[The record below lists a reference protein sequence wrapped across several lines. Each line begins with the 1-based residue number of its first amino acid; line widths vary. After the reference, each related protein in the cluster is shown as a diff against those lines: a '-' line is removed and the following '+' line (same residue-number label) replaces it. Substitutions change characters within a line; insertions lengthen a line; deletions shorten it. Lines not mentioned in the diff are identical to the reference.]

1 MPGVRSRSHSS
12 SRVTF
17 ALWFLV
23 AGLVLTVMA
32 VSATVVK
39 RLPLSTA
46 QIYAAVGLVLGP
58 LGFGLLAVDPVAQ
71 ATFLEHLTEVA
82 AFVSLFAAGLKLR
95 VPLSDGRWRIP
106 LRLATVSMALGVA
119 GVAALGVWGLG
130 LSVGAAVLLGAI
142 LAPTDPVLASDVQVS
157 DAEDRDRLRFGLT
170 GEAGL
175 NDGTAFP
182 FVLLGLGLMGLHD
195 LGPSWAAW
203 LGVDVLW
210 ATAGAL
216 AIGAGLGVGVGRF
229 VIYLRKTH
237 KESAG
242 TDDYLALGLIAL
254 TVGLSLLAHTYAF
267 LAVFVAGVALRW
279 EERRH
284 TGESAK
290 HVEAHVARGD
300 TEAATHEEAAPA
312 VMAESV
318 LHFTEQI
325 DRIAS
330 VAVVVLLGALVHLA
344 EISWAAAG
352 LVGALF
358 FVVRP
363 LSVWAGLLGSGTSPV
378 QRGLTA
384 WFGIRG
390 IGSLYYLFYAIS
402 HGVGG
407 VEAERL
413 TGLVLAVVAV
423 GVVLHGVSVTPLMT
437 WYARRAGREERVA
450 RAA

>member
-1 MPGVRSRSHSS
+1 M
-12 SRVTF
+12 TF

-46 QIYAAVGLVLGP
+46 QIYAAVGLALGP
-58 LGFGLLAVDPVAQ
+58 LGLGLLAVDPFAR
-71 ATFLEHLTEVA
+71 ATLLEHLTEVA

-95 VPLSDGRWRIP
+95 VRLSDGRWRIP

-119 GVAALGVWGLG
+119 GVAAIGVWGLG
-130 LSVGAAVLLGAI
+130 LSVGAAVLLGGI
-142 LAPTDPVLASDVQVS
+142 LAPTDPVLASDVQVA

-195 LGPSWAAW
+195 MGPSWTRW

-210 ATAGAL
+210 ATAGAV
-216 AIGAGLGVGVGRF
+216 AIGAALGVGVGRF
-229 VIYLRKTH
+229 VIYLRQTH

-254 TVGLSLLAHTYAF
+254 TVGLSLLTHTYAF

-284 TGESAK
+284 TGESAA
-290 HVEAHVARGD
+290 HVEEHVVRGD

-344 EISWAAAG
+344 EVSWAAAG

-358 FVVRP
+358 LVVRP
-363 LSVWAGLLGSGTSPV
+363 LAVWAGLLGSGTSPV

-390 IGSLYYLFYAIS
+390 IGSLYYLFYAVS

-407 VEAERL
+407 AEAERL
-413 TGLVLAVVAV
+413 LGLVLAVVAV
-423 GVVLHGVSVTPLMT
+423 GVVLHGVSVTPLMA
-437 WYARRAGREERVA
+437 WYGRRAGREERVA
-450 RAA
+450 RAV

>member
-1 MPGVRSRSHSS
+1 M
-12 SRVTF
+12 TL
-17 ALWFLV
+17 ALWFVV
-23 AGLVLTVMA
+23 AGLLLTGMA
-32 VSATVVK
+32 VAATVVE

-46 QIYAAVGLVLGP
+46 QIYAAVGLALGP
-58 LGFGLLAVDPVAQ
+58 LGLGLIAVDPFAR
-71 ATFLEHLTEVA
+71 ATSLEHLTEVA

-95 VPLSDGRWRIP
+95 VPLADGRWRIP

-119 GVAALGVWGLG
+119 GVAAIGVWGLG

-182 FVLLGLGLMGLHD
+182 FVLLGLALMGLHD
-195 LGPSWAAW
+195 VGPSWTRW

-210 ATAGAL
+210 ATAGAV
-216 AIGAGLGVGVGRF
+216 AIGAALGVGVGRF
-229 VIYLRKTH
+229 VIYLRQTH

-254 TVGLSLLAHTYAF
+254 AAGLSLLTHTYAF

-284 TGESAK
+284 TGESVA
-290 HVEAHVARGD
+290 HVEEHVVRGD
-300 TEAATHEEAAPA
+300 EEASTHAEAAPA

-344 EISWAAAG
+344 EVSWASAG
-352 LVGALF
+352 LVAALF

-363 LSVWAGLLGSGTSPV
+363 LAVWAGLAGSGTSPV

-390 IGSLYYLFYAIS
+390 IGSMYYLFYAVS

-407 VEAERL
+407 AEAERL
-413 TGLVLAVVAV
+413 MGLVLAVVAA
-423 GVVLHGVSVTPLMT
+423 GTVLHGVSVTPLMA
-437 WYARRAGREERVA
+437 WYTRRAGREERVA
-450 RAA
+450 RAV